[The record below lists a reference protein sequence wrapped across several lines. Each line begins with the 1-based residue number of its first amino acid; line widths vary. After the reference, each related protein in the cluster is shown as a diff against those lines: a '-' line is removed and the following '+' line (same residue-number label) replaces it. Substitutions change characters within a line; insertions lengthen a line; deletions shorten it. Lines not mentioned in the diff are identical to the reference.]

1 MEINLSD
8 IVWPVSVLRCHEA
21 LKQLQPGEGL
31 TLIVCDPGVVEN
43 ILLLIKS
50 QPELRFKQCQEAEVI
65 PYHCSPDEQN
75 PTCRG
80 RYIQKAAHERS

>member
-21 LKQLQPGEGL
+21 LKQLQPG
-31 TLIVCDPGVVEN
+31 GVHSIRDATPVWSKN

-50 QPELRFKQCQEAEVI
+50 QPELCFKQCHESEVYHIIVDRMNNNQDAGAGHI
-65 PYHCSPDEQN
+65 P
-75 PTCRG
+75 
-80 RYIQKAAHERS
+80 KAAHERS

>member
-50 QPELRFKQCQEAEVI
+50 QPELCFKQCHESEVYHIIVHRMNKNQHAGAGHI
-65 PYHCSPDEQN
+65 P
-75 PTCRG
+75 
-80 RYIQKAAHERS
+80 KAAHERS